1 MLFIMYICSSFIFN
15 IFYLFKFFLM
25 KQFLNF
31 KVVLSL
37 WLFIGMSVVAQAQ
50 QSDDAETEAR
60 ATVVQQIV
68 VSQVSNLDFSMVS
81 PGVAKTIS
89 HSGATL
95 VSAGTVT
102 GGESRGVFTVSAG
115 AGTSVDLSY
124 QVPTDLESGL
134 NTLPVTF
141 TSGWGNANNNS
152 ASNAVSVST
161 ETNIAL
167 FPTNDVSG
175 ANLIYVILGGTVT
188 PAVGQA
194 AGLYVA
200 DVVLTAEYN

>member
-1 MLFIMYICSSFIFN
+1 
-15 IFYLFKFFLM
+15 M
-25 KQFLNF
+25 KQFFNY

-50 QSDDAETEAR
+50 QSDEAETEAR

-68 VSQVSNLDFSMVS
+68 VSQVSNLDFTLVS

-95 VSAGTVT
+95 VTAGTVT

-124 QVPTDLESGL
+124 TVPTELESGL
-134 NTLPVTF
+134 NTLPVSF
-141 TSGWGNANNNS
+141 TSGWGNNNDNT
-152 ASNAVSVST
+152 ASTPVSVST
-161 ETNIAL
+161 GTNIAT
-167 FPTNDVSG
+167 FPLNDVLGS
-175 ANLIYVILGGTVT
+175 NLIYVILGGTVSPVT
-188 PAVGQA
+188 GQA
-194 AGLYVA
+194 PGLYVA
-200 DVVLTAEYN
+200 DVTLKAEYN

>member
-1 MLFIMYICSSFIFN
+1 
-15 IFYLFKFFLM
+15 M

-31 KVVLSL
+31 KVILSL

-50 QSDDAETEAR
+50 QSDDEATEAR

-68 VSQVSNLDFSMVS
+68 VSQVSNLDFTLVS
-81 PGVAKTIS
+81 PGIDKTIS

-95 VSAGTVT
+95 VTAGTVT

-124 QVPTDLESGL
+124 SAPSELESGL
-134 NTLPVTF
+134 NTLPVSF
-141 TSGWGNANNNS
+141 TSGWGSANDGTATNPVSIS
-152 ASNAVSVST
+152 A
-161 ETNIAL
+161 ETNIAI

-175 ANLIYVILGGTVT
+175 SNLIYVILGGTVSPVT
-188 PAVGQA
+188 GQA
-194 AGLYVA
+194 PGLYVA
-200 DVVLTAEYN
+200 DVTLTAEYN